1 MVVNRSNM
9 VRGARV
15 IVVPMWFQCL
25 ERRVVVVVVVV
36 ALPFKIRT
44 NVSGSIINMG
54 LPGL

>member
-25 ERRVVVVVVVV
+25 ERRVVVVVVV